1 MWPFK
6 FIDEEKDLQIAD
18 LMDERDSLRRQLE
31 KKSNDSFRETMADV
45 TKSSFSFDW
54 KNGRAFSIERIQDW
68 MSHEEIY
75 VPVTIIGYHAPDS
88 IPEDPDKVKVGEWK
102 FYCSQQEHDRLVEE
116 FNKYRDWQLA
126 VS

>member
-1 MWPFK
+1 MWPFSNRV
-6 FIDEEKDLQIAD
+6 KDLED
-18 LMDERDSLRRQLE
+18 QLE
-31 KKSNDSFRETMADV
+31 KVMDQRDNLRKRLDEKSNDRFRETMADV

-54 KNGRAFSIERIQDW
+54 KNGRAFSIERMHAW

-102 FYCSQQEHDRLVEE
+102 FYCSQQEHERLVED
-116 FNKYRDWQLA
+116 FNKYCDWRLA